1 MRAEI
6 IAVGTEIL
14 LGDILNSNTR
24 FLSRELASLGIDVY
38 YHTTVGD
45 NQNRLTEQLRV
56 SKERADLIIVTGGL
70 GPTYDDLTRQTIAEV
85 FESPL
90 VAREEDTDYLFS
102 LYQGKGEPTQYFLQ
116 QASVPFGSYILEN
129 NNGTAL
135 GFILKKESIVIALP
149 GPPRELEPM
158 FLESV
163 KPYLRELGLTEVIHS
178 KTLRLVGIPEANV
191 EELLGEYFKEQNNP
205 TIAPYAKFGEVH
217 LRITAKAASISEAK
231 DMIEPVEN
239 HVKKYLGEYIYGS
252 DEDTL
257 EEIVARLLRENRVRL
272 AIAESC
278 TGGLLSHRLTNVPG
292 SSDYFIAGLI
302 TYANEAKQELL
313 NVPLET
319 IKQYGAVSKET
330 AIAMAEG
337 LLANYDIDMALAI
350 TGIAGPTGGTEE
362 KPVGTV
368 HIAIANK
375 DRTEVYSKSFSGN
388 RETIKFR
395 STQAALDE
403 LRRWLRG

>member
-1 MRAEI
+1 MKAEI

-45 NQNRLTEQLRV
+45 NQKRLTEQLRV
-56 SKERADLIIVTGGL
+56 SKERTDLIIVTGGL

-90 VAREEDTDYLFS
+90 VARKEDTDYLFS
-102 LYQGKGEPTQYFLQ
+102 LYQGTEEPTQYFLQ
-116 QASVPFGSYILEN
+116 QASVPFDSYVLEN

-135 GFILKKESIVIALP
+135 GFILKKESIVVALP

-217 LRITAKAASISEAK
+217 LRITAKAASISKAK

-239 HVKKYLGEYIYGS
+239 HVQKHLGEYIYGY

-257 EEIVARLLRENRVRL
+257 EEVVARLLKENRVRL
-272 AIAESC
+272 AVAESC
-278 TGGLLSHRLTNVPG
+278 TGGLLSHRLTNVSG

-313 NVPLET
+313 NVRLET

-330 AIAMAEG
+330 ATAMAEG

-375 DRTEVYSKSFSGN
+375 DRTEVYSKSFTGN